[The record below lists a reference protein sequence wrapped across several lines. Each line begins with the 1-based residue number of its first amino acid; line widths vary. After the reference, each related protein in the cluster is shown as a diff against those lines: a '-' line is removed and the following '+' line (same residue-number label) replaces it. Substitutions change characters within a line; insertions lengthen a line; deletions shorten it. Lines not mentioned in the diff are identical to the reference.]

1 MIYVYFVII
10 DGSVESKK
18 SRNKYHKNT
27 EMADSNIEKKETRYS
42 NRDKAT
48 VLYNLCSIYF
58 HH

>member
-1 MIYVYFVII
+1 M

-42 NRDKAT
+42 NREKAK